1 MPIHSTASFPRQ
13 MAKMIKSGKDSF
25 VIEDRSQL
33 AYALTEAVSLEH
45 VLMCQYLFAAASLK
59 TELGELTANDR
70 RYYQIERIRYWKR
83 KITEVA
89 REEMQH
95 LAMAMNLLVAVGG
108 SPTFARP
115 NFPNENIYYKD
126 LLPDGTYRG
135 LLMSL
140 DKFSGRGND
149 KYAVVDRFIRFE
161 SPYKPQSKE
170 LLSAI
175 PPANTYDTVGQLY
188 RAIQDAFGRLPSVL
202 IDISDQYDP
211 HDEDNQNVRLSY
223 RPKISNVVKTPAE
236 AQALIDQIIDQ
247 GEGYPETSPDPR
259 SHYEI
264 FRRIRQEFAVELKA
278 DPSFEP
284 ARNVAPNPATRQHE
298 DALRN
303 PVTII
308 DRSVD
313 DGLQYGLLQLFAG
326 AYEVLIS
333 WLGQLF
339 SGNTRQSKPP
349 KLRALETFTFLPFMT
364 EVISPIAELLTH
376 VPTKCGEATRLGASF
391 EVTSNTFLLPSLDI
405 TGELTNERL
414 LALVKSS
421 KALVPALRDRG
432 LADAGKQLTFISKTL
447 EITVDELRSRSSYG
461 WPPNASAWDYAYSE
475 TVTDDF
481 KTPTGGFK
489 FDFANH
495 AVLELKFEGV
505 FQCRLATDPDGA
517 NIPRGVTG
525 NGFAIGDEPDLN
537 RVIYFQPD
545 GACQRSH
552 CPPIGVKVQVARLVR
567 KSTNPWEDKGQ
578 TIDQLRGALIDL
590 KEFPKF
596 EGRNHL
602 VSEDGEPLDPFVIEI
617 RDGRGLNLARRTIGI
632 PINDMTPLQR
642 RGSGR
647 YPPGGANVST
657 DAMVLNLGI
666 LSRLDGPF
674 NFTTPLDY
682 TLDRIERLKE
692 DFAAVQGTEKQ
703 FQKEGAEL
711 EFRLRS
717 LDEGLRPGSE
727 LDARTIRWTRY
738 FFDVTYRHF
747 VSGEITGGLGTL
759 SAAFD
764 LVSPQKSPA
773 ASRWL
778 VEYRF
783 GFFDTDAMSACVSG
797 TLYVPVVVRN

>member
-1 MPIHSTASFPRQ
+1 MFEP
-13 MAKMIKSGKDSF
+13 GNDF

-33 AYALTEAVSLEH
+33 IYALTEAVSLEH

-59 TELGELTANDR
+59 TELGELAVNDR

-126 LLPDGTYRG
+126 LLPDGSYKG

-140 DKFSGRGND
+140 EKFSGRD
-149 KYAVVDRFIRFE
+149 DDRFAVIDRFIRFE
-161 SPYKPQSKE
+161 SPYKPPISVAPF
-170 LLSAI
+170 SAI

-188 RAIQDAFGRLPSVL
+188 RAIRDAFGRLPNIL
-202 IDISDQYDP
+202 IDVADQYDP
-211 HDEDNQNVRLSY
+211 HDEDNQSVRLSY
-223 RPKISNVVKTPAE
+223 RPAVSNVVKTPAE

-247 GEGYPETSPDPR
+247 GEGYPDTSADPR

-264 FRRIRQEFAVELKA
+264 FKRIRAEYAAEMEA

-284 ARNVAPNPATRQHE
+284 TRNVAPNPATRHHE
-298 DALRN
+298 DALQN

-308 DRSVD
+308 DSAVD
-313 DGLQYGLLQLFAG
+313 DGLQFGLLQLFAG
-326 AYEVLIS
+326 AYEILIS

-349 KLRALETFTFLPFMT
+349 KLRALESLVFLPFMT

-376 VPTKCGEATRLGASF
+376 VPTKRGEDTRLGASF

-405 TGELTNERL
+405 NDELTNERL
-414 LALVKSS
+414 AALVKSS
-421 KALVPALRDRG
+421 KALVAALNDHG
-432 LADAGKQLTFISKTL
+432 LEDAGKQLSFISKTL
-447 EITVDELRSRSSYG
+447 EIAADELRSRSTYG
-461 WPPNASAWDYAYSE
+461 WPPQASAWDYAYSE
-475 TVTDDF
+475 TVAGD
-481 KTPTGGFK
+481 FK
-489 FDFANH
+489 FDFAGY

-505 FQCRLATDPDGA
+505 VQCRLATDPDGA
-517 NIPRGVTG
+517 NVARGVTG
-525 NGFAIGDEPDLN
+525 NGFAIGDEPDLD
-537 RVIYFQPD
+537 RVIYFQPE
-545 GACQRSH
+545 GAYQRSH
-552 CPPIGVKVQVARLVR
+552 CPPIGVKVRVARLLR
-567 KSTNPWEDKGQ
+567 RSTNPWQDKGQ
-578 TIDQLRGALIDL
+578 TIDQLRGALVDL

-602 VSEDGEPLDPFVIEI
+602 VSEDGEPVDPFVIEI
-617 RDGRGLNLARRTIGI
+617 RDGRGLSLARRAIGI
-632 PINDMTPLQR
+632 PMNDMTPLQR
-642 RGSGR
+642 RGTGR
-647 YPPGGANVST
+647 YPPDGANVSA
-657 DAMVLNLGI
+657 DAMALNMSI

-674 NFTTPLDY
+674 NFTTPLEY
-682 TLDRIERLKE
+682 TLDRSDRLKK
-692 DFAAVQGTEKQ
+692 DFAAIQGAEKQ

-727 LDARTIRWTRY
+727 LDARPIRWTRY

-747 VSGEITGGLGTL
+747 VSGEITGDLGPL
-759 SAAFD
+759 SAKFD
-764 LVSPQKSPA
+764 LLSPSKLPA
-773 ASRWL
+773 AARWL
-778 VEYRF
+778 VQYRF
-783 GFFDTDAMSACVSG
+783 GFFDTDAMSACVAG
-797 TLYVPVVVRN
+797 TLYMPVLVKN

>member
-1 MPIHSTASFPRQ
+1 MIDPR
-13 MAKMIKSGKDSF
+13 KNSF

-33 AYALTEAVSLEH
+33 IYALTEAASLEH

-59 TELGELTANDR
+59 TKISELTANDR
-70 RYYQIERIRYWKR
+70 QYYQIERMRYWKR

-108 SPTFARP
+108 APTFARP
-115 NFPNENIYYKD
+115 NFPNETFYYKD
-126 LLPDGTYRG
+126 LLPDGSYQG

-140 DKFSGRGND
+140 EKFSGQHD
-149 KYAVVDRFIRFE
+149 EPYATIDRFIRFE
-161 SPYKPQSKE
+161 SPYKPQMKA
-170 LLSAI
+170 LLSVI

-188 RAIQDAFGRLPSVL
+188 RAIQDAFGRLPNVL
-202 IDISDQYDP
+202 VDISDQYDP
-211 HDEDNQNVRLSY
+211 HDEDNQNVRLPY
-223 RPKISNVVKTPAE
+223 RPRISNVVKTPAE
-236 AQALIDQIIDQ
+236 AQALIEQIIDQ
-247 GEGYPETSPDPR
+247 GEGYPETLPDPR
-259 SHYEI
+259 SHYEV
-264 FRRIRQEFAVELKA
+264 FRRIRQEFANELKA
-278 DPSFEP
+278 DSSFEP
-284 ARNVAPNPATRQHE
+284 ARNVVPNPATRHHE
-298 DALRN
+298 DALLR

-308 DRSVD
+308 DRLVD
-313 DGLQYGLLQLFAG
+313 DGLQYDLLQLFAG
-326 AYEVLIS
+326 AYEILIS

-349 KLRALETFTFLPFMT
+349 KLRALESLTFLPFMT

-414 LALVKSS
+414 LALIKSS

-432 LADAGKQLTFISKTL
+432 LEDAASQLSFVSKTL
-447 EITVDELRSRSSYG
+447 EITADELRSRSVYG
-461 WPPNASAWDYAYSE
+461 WPPKVSAWDYAYSE
-475 TVTDDF
+475 SVPDNF
-481 KTPTGGFK
+481 Q
-489 FDFANH
+489 FDFTNH

-517 NIPRGVTG
+517 NVARGVTG

-537 RVIYFQPD
+537 KVIYFQPA
-545 GACQRSH
+545 GASQRSH
-552 CPPIGVKVQVARLVR
+552 CPPIGVKVRVARLLR
-567 KSTNPWEDKGQ
+567 KSTDPWVDKGQ
-578 TIDQLRGALIDL
+578 TIDQLRGALVDL

-596 EGRNHL
+596 EGRNHV
-602 VSEDGEPLDPFVIEI
+602 VSEDGEPIDPFVVEVQ
-617 RDGRGLNLARRTIGI
+617 DGRGLNLARRTIGI

-647 YPPGGANVST
+647 YPPGGASLSA
-657 DAMVLNLGI
+657 DAMALNLGI

-674 NFTTPLDY
+674 IFATPLEY
-682 TLDRIERLKE
+682 TLDRIERLKK
-692 DFAAVQGTEKQ
+692 DFAGIKGTEKE
-703 FQKEGAEL
+703 FEKEGAEL

-717 LDEGLRPGSE
+717 LDEGLRSGLE

-747 VSGEITGGLGTL
+747 VSGEATGGLGPL
-759 SAAFD
+759 SAAFE
-764 LVSPQKSPA
+764 LVSPLTSPA

-778 VEYRF
+778 VQYRF

-797 TLYVPVVVRN
+797 TLQIPVLAKN